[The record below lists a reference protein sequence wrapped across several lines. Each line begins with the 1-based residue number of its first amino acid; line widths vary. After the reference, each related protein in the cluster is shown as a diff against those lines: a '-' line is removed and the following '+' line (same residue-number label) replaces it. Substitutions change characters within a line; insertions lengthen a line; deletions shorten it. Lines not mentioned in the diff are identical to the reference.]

1 VIGQVKAPAEYPVNP
16 GATFF
21 TYLLQAGGPTDRA
34 DLANITLIRPDATTT
49 RARTFNSQNFHD
61 IPPIEPG
68 DTIIVNA
75 DVPTQTEKSSR
86 VAASV
91 ASILTSLSMMAI
103 AML

>member
-1 VIGQVKAPAEYPVNP
+1 MNP